1 MTEKNVIVSTYIK
14 KEIPN
19 IIEDLE
25 RYRNDVILTDERNKL
40 KINYTEDRLD
50 FLDQVA
56 VSTATFENKIV
67 SISTLFHIPLYLNA
81 SRSLNR
87 YYQNPDFKK
96 DLKRKE
102 THSLYTPYR
111 ATTSEHAIEMIKQQ
125 SHICKTDFIFLSRE
139 YPGRRV
145 SQKLLRTLREQD
157 SEDWYLP
164 PDLYRVANGMSHSCW
179 QYILIKQLKSTEFKP
194 MILNKSMTEEELLQ
208 KYHRIVKK

>member
-1 MTEKNVIVSTYIK
+1 MTEENVIVSTYIK

-96 DLKRKE
+96 ELKRKE
-102 THSLYTPYR
+102 TQSLYTPYR
-111 ATTSEHAIEMIKQQ
+111 G
-125 SHICKTDFIFLSRE
+125 
-139 YPGRRV
+139 Y
-145 SQKLLRTLREQD
+145 
-157 SEDWYLP
+157 Y
-164 PDLYRVANGMSHSCW
+164 
-179 QYILIKQLKSTEFKP
+179 
-194 MILNKSMTEEELLQ
+194 
-208 KYHRIVKK
+208 